1 MTRAY
6 RGILPALLLLM
17 ALLLFGCGGGGSS
30 PSANPTPTPAPSRME
45 IIDTEPLTGFTNTS
59 AVNRE
64 MTLQGVP
71 ERFMETN
78 FTLRCQGQP
87 DRLEYLARVGGLTS
101 TVGRLDLRFQR
112 PADTTLWDTPLMVTL
127 IDPDGNEVPS
137 TVPMVFRWI
146 PR

>member
-64 MTLQGVP
+64 MTLLSDSWRRIS
-71 ERFMETN
+71 RFAVKANQTDWNIWHE
-78 FTLRCQGQP
+78 LV
-87 DRLEYLARVGGLTS
+87 D
-101 TVGRLDLRFQR
+101 
-112 PADTTLWDTPLMVTL
+112 
-127 IDPDGNEVPS
+127 
-137 TVPMVFRWI
+137 
-146 PR
+146 